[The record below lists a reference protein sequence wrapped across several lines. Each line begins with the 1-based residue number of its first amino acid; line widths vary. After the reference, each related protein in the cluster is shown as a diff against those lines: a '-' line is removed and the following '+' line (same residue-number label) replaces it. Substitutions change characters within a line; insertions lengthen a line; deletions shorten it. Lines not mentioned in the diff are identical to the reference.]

1 VSRRDDWKAN
11 RRQFYK
17 DHTPQERGPRK
28 LKGLQLTKSQ
38 RAKLEEAECMY
49 EVVRIL
55 MAVQEALGGCS
66 WMDVNQKESFDIL
79 LANLERRLRQEG
91 LNLTGKE

>member
-38 RAKLEEAECMY
+38 RAKLEEAE
-49 EVVRIL
+49 
-55 MAVQEALGGCS
+55 ALGGCS